1 MLAINS
7 FKIVLR
13 GYKDTQVVE
22 FLLIDD
28 GVVDLLT
35 AREEVFF

>member
-1 MLAINS
+1 MSPIIS

-13 GYKDTQVVE
+13 GYKDTQVVD
-22 FLLIDD
+22 LLLSDD